1 MWEGLVRVWQVDIP
15 PCCSRQQLQLW
26 VMYGQA
32 GCFHGNQS
40 ITPPSA
46 VNRPA
51 PCSTARPPLT
61 TGTEPGE
68 REREIRADLTSLQW
82 LLSVLH
88 WLWSVTRGRRPNGQ
102 IDMSAVLRALCML
115 GYSSPEA
122 GRLACFRDMHYA
134 CHHLLKFTHG
144 RTHKL

>member
-1 MWEGLVRVWQVDIP
+1 MRVWQVDIP
-15 PCCSRQQLQLW
+15 PCCSRQQLQLL

-68 REREIRADLTSLQW
+68 RERNKSRPHIFTMAVISASLI
-82 LLSVLH
+82 VICLH
-88 WLWSVTRGRRPNGQ
+88 AAGDQNGQ